1 LVSTANRSASAVRSR
16 LKPELVISGRCQPG
30 AVQGSLL
37 TPVNEA
43 LLSPMAER
51 GWTHHKLQQAL
62 FSIAEDFCIENDHC
76 AYLIGAALW
85 LQARRAWP
93 TVPTPV

>member
-1 LVSTANRSASAVRSR
+1 
-16 LKPELVISGRCQPG
+16 
-30 AVQGSLL
+30 
-37 TPVNEA
+37 
-43 LLSPMAER
+43 MAER

-62 FSIAEDFCIENDHC
+62 FSIAEDFWIENDHC